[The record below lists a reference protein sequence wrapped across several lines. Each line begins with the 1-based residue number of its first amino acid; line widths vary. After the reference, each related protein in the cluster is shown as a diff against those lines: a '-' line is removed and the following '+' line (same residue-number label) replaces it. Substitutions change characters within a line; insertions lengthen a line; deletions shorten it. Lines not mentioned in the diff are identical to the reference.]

1 MTTQETINALE
12 SRQLE
17 LRAIMRSSDAHAAK
31 CAKLDKKFSEE
42 YPDAYSEYVSANTE
56 FNENEAT
63 LAELYST
70 LVAEGEVEVGPGPDV
85 EE

>member
-17 LRAIMRSSDAHAAK
+17 LRAVMRSSDAHAAK

-42 YPDAYSEYVSANTE
+42 YPEAYAEYVSANTE

-63 LAELYST
+63 LAELYSV
-70 LVAEGEVEVGPGPDV
+70 LEAEQELEAGSGPEVE
-85 EE
+85 E